1 MSIATLWLAGFS
13 LVVAEPDT
21 RSLVGV
27 LQQLPA
33 TGLLVFDVVP
43 QSQAE
48 QADIRVGDIITHY
61 DGQPVAKHQD
71 LSSLARTAIADKKSE
86 VLVIVQR
93 GDEEIEKTLP
103 TGQIGV
109 RLEDV
114 SPAEPRNLRPI
125 TRTNSLDATH
135 LFDLADE
142 KTHLWYRIES
152 VPPAPKEATE
162 PQAIGWAHHY
172 FTRDNQ
178 NAPVLRIQQQVTF
191 DERTFRQD
199 VVIGM
204 NADQAP
210 EPTGLRVM
218 IDDKLVLFARREQG
232 AFTGQRM
239 GIPVQSQAPSEIL
252 SSYLLP
258 YIACCLDKNRQDQID
273 GWYLPP
279 ASLEAA
285 PLCQVDRI
293 ASPRRADGSLYQVN
307 VLGRKEMTI
316 YLGRDQIVDRVELR
330 GSSMLIR
337 TTADDIRQRFPDTD
351 QSFSSIEQLQLA
363 APAAPARAN

>member
-13 LVVAEPDT
+13 LLVAEPDSRT
-21 RSLVGV
+21 LIETIR
-27 LQQLPA
+27 QLPA

-43 QSQAE
+43 KSQAE

-71 LSSLARTAIADKKSE
+71 LSSLARTAIADKKGE

-93 GDEEIEKTLP
+93 GSEEIEKTLP
-103 TGQIGV
+103 AGQIGV

-114 SPAEPRNLRPI
+114 SPAEPRILRP
-125 TRTNSLDATH
+125 SAPAKGFDASH
-135 LFDLADE
+135 LFNLADE

-152 VPPAPKEATE
+152 IPPASNEATQ
-162 PQAIGWAHHY
+162 PQTIGWAHHY

-178 NAPVLRIQQQVTF
+178 NAPVLRIQQQIAF

-204 NADQAP
+204 NADQPP

-218 IDDKLVLFARREQG
+218 IDDKLVLFARREEG
-232 AFTGQRM
+232 SFSGQRM
-239 GIPVQSQAPSEIL
+239 GIPVQSHAPKEIL

-258 YIACCLDKNRQDQID
+258 YIACCLAQNRQDQMD

-285 PLCQVDRI
+285 PLCQVDRV
-293 ASPRRADGSLYQVN
+293 ASPRRAEGNLYQVN
-307 VLGRKEMTI
+307 VLGRKEMAI
-316 YLGRDQIVDRVELR
+316 YLDRDQTVDRVELR

-337 TTADDIRQRFPDTD
+337 TTPDDIRQRFPDSD
-351 QSFSSIEQLQLA
+351 QSFTSIEQLQLA
-363 APAAPARAN
+363 APAAPVRAN